1 MNFGRNRQPVEEE
14 ELYRIATRSSSLRD
28 VARELE
34 MPWGTFH
41 RYVSREENSGIRASI
56 EEIISSNDERGIPE
70 GYRIEDDHYV
80 FEISSS
86 DEPYRIHRE
95 VWEQVCSSY
104 SRTGANMTKAQVAM
118 EFNIPRAI
126 LDACLSKTL
135 SENRHVEQ
143 NVSAGEL
150 NHR

>member
-1 MNFGRNRQPVEEE
+1 MYFGRYYRPVEEE

-56 EEIISSNDERGIPE
+56 EEIIASNDERGIPE
-70 GYRIEDDHYV
+70 SYHIEDGHYV

-104 SRTGANMTKAQVAM
+104 SRTGANMTKAQVAV

-126 LDACLSKTL
+126 LDACLTQYGFYKSSPPTPM
-135 SENRHVEQ
+135 SI
-143 NVSAGEL
+143 S
-150 NHR
+150 

>member
-1 MNFGRNRQPVEEE
+1 MYFGRYYRLVEEE

-56 EEIISSNDERGIPE
+56 EEIIASNDERGIPE
-70 GYRIEDDHYV
+70 GYRIEDGHYV

-104 SRTGANMTKAQVAM
+104 SRTGANMTR
-118 EFNIPRAI
+118 PRSPWSSI
-126 LDACLSKTL
+126 SRGLSWTPVCLSTASTNL
-135 SENRHVEQ
+135 APPTPMST
-143 NVSAGEL
+143 S
-150 NHR
+150 